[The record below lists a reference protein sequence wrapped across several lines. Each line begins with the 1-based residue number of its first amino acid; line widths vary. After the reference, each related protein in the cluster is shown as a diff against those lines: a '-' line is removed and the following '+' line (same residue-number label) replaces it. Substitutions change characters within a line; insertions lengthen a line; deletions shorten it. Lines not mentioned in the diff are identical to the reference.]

1 MYAISSIS
9 GCNIRVHMRCLDQA
23 VNYDGDS
30 RKGSAGSSGS
40 SSSSGETSSSV
51 TAARLF
57 RRTSINYSNNSYLL
71 QFCPGNHAIEHMKKI
86 DHFNLIKV
94 LGKGGFGKVVLA
106 EQKTTQKMCAVKILT
121 KSALRK
127 SVLSY
132 IQTEKRI
139 LALSSQHP
147 FLIGMFSCF
156 QSEVGADM
164 HKRFIFN
171 DSFHHQ

>member
-9 GCNIRVHMRCLDQA
+9 GCNIRVHMGCLDQA

-40 SSSSGETSSSV
+40 SSSSSGETTSSV
-51 TAARLF
+51 TFAVARLF

-106 EQKTTQKMCAVKILT
+106 EQKTTQKMCAVKILK

-147 FLIGMFSCF
+147 FLIGMYSCF
-156 QSEVGADM
+156 QSEVGDGQT
-164 HKRFIFN
+164 ITLN
-171 DSFHHQ
+171 YS

>member
-9 GCNIRVHMRCLDQA
+9 GCNIRVHMGCLDQA

-40 SSSSGETSSSV
+40 SSSSSGETTSSV
-51 TAARLF
+51 TFAVARLF

-106 EQKTTQKMCAVKILT
+106 EQKTTQKMCAVKILK
-121 KSALRK
+121 KSALRE

-147 FLIGMFSCF
+147 FLIGMYSCF
-156 QSEVGADM
+156 QSEVGDAQT
-164 HKRFIFN
+164 ITLN
-171 DSFHHQ
+171 YSFH